1 MSENKIQEKFFRDN
15 ELEGFKKIAE
25 VSTNLLL
32 EILDKTKEVGLLDQY
47 PERFKIWYEAH
58 KND

>member
-1 MSENKIQEKFFRDN
+1 MKEKIFRDQ
-15 ELEGFKKIAE
+15 ELEGFKKIVE

-32 EILDKTKEVGLLDQY
+32 EILDKTNEAGLLDQY

-58 KND
+58 KNG

>member
-1 MSENKIQEKFFRDN
+1 MKENKNSDKFFRDQ

-25 VSTNLLL
+25 VATNLLL
-32 EILDKTKEVGLLDQY
+32 EILHKTKEAGLLDQY
-47 PERFKIWYEAH
+47 PERFKIWYESH

>member
-1 MSENKIQEKFFRDN
+1 MSEKKIAEKFFRDQ

-25 VSTNLLL
+25 VATNLLL
-32 EILDKTKEVGLLDQY
+32 EILSKTEEAGILNQY